1 MVKAAAVVVVHRPI
15 IREAAGGINRTRT
28 TGPVTVITIGA
39 TILIDAIRTKIATAT
54 PMIIQA
60 ARATIHVRHMIVIRH
75 ATGIYN
81 NIKNVLI
88 KNQITTTRIR
98 VRCLSSTPRSI

>member
-1 MVKAAAVVVVHRPI
+1 MVVKAAVVVVHRPI
-15 IREAAGGINRTRT
+15 IRAAAEGINRTRT

-39 TILIDAIRTKIATAT
+39 TILIDAIRTKIDTAI

-60 ARATIHVRHMIVIRH
+60 ARATIHVRRTIAIRH

-81 NIKNVLI
+81 NI
-88 KNQITTTRIR
+88 
-98 VRCLSSTPRSI
+98 